1 MRKVVEMANNSKLQ
15 DVVVEIIRSTGVFL
29 LSGGAFVVGVKVLH
43 YLLTLL

>member
-1 MRKVVEMANNSKLQ
+1 MANNSKLQ